1 MFYFQGDITQSVPES
16 NTPLPDINISTYLTT
31 GPVPR
36 PSISRVESDDSR
48 SPDDE
53 PSESRV
59 FIQLE
64 PPMSASFDSLPRHLF
79 VNTDVSTFCQSDTDQ
94 GKAYVGDVS
103 PLVDVF
109 LPEVIQTEG
118 EETVTCDEDKRQIEP
133 AIPHNDSSKEKS
145 SPETKYAN
153 LCV

>member
-1 MFYFQGDITQSVPES
+1 
-16 NTPLPDINISTYLTT
+16 
-31 GPVPR
+31 
-36 PSISRVESDDSR
+36 
-48 SPDDE
+48 
-53 PSESRV
+53 
-59 FIQLE
+59 
-64 PPMSASFDSLPRHLF
+64 MSASFDSLPRHLF

-118 EETVTCDEDKRQIEP
+118 EETVTCDEDNRQIEP